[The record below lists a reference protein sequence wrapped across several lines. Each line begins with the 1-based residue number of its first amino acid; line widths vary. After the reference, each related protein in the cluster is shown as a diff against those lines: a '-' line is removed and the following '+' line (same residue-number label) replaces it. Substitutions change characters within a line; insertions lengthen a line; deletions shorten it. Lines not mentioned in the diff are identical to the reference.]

1 MNFKNKLMPI
11 AFALVLITG
20 VFIGTRFNHS
30 FGGKNVGRSSN
41 AQYNKLTDLLHYIEN
56 EYVDTVDRKKLVE
69 NTIEEMLGSLDPHS
83 AYIPAE
89 ELQAANEPLE
99 GNFDGIG
106 VEFHLLNDTILVVS
120 PISGGPSEKVGIKA
134 GDKIVEIEGKSFVGK
149 GVTNNVVMKKLR
161 GPGGSVVHVG
171 VKRSGVKSP
180 LKFAITRG
188 KIPLYSVDVSYMVNK
203 EVGYIK
209 ISRFGSNTYEEYM
222 QAFKKLK
229 KAGMQEMILD
239 LRGNPGGYLNSAI
252 SMVDEFLPSGKLI
265 VYTKGKAHEKE
276 VYNATATGSFEKG
289 KLVILIDEG
298 SASASEILA
307 GALQDWDRAEIIG
320 RRSFGKGLVQEQSV
334 FPDGSAVRLTI
345 ARYYTPT
352 GRCIQK
358 SYQGGL
364 EKYNNELLDRF
375 KHGELE
381 NADSISFSDT
391 IKYKTPGGKIV
402 RGGGGIMP
410 DIFIPLD
417 TLGQTNFSS
426 AVYRNGIINN
436 FSYSYVDQNR
446 KNLQNYKSPVEF
458 NKMFQID
465 SGVYGQFL
473 EFAAKSGLKGGS
485 GQPEKTN
492 KMLKLYLKASIARMI
507 WKDEGYYPIIHSDDQ
522 SVLKALEFFRKK

>member
-1 MNFKNKLMPI
+1 
-11 AFALVLITG
+11 
-20 VFIGTRFNHS
+20 
-30 FGGKNVGRSSN
+30 
-41 AQYNKLTDLLHYIEN
+41 
-56 EYVDTVDRKKLVE
+56 
-69 NTIEEMLGSLDPHS
+69 
-83 AYIPAE
+83 
-89 ELQAANEPLE
+89 
-99 GNFDGIG
+99 
-106 VEFHLLNDTILVVS
+106 
-120 PISGGPSEKVGIKA
+120 
-134 GDKIVEIEGKSFVGK
+134 
-149 GVTNNVVMKKLR
+149 
-161 GPGGSVVHVG
+161 
-171 VKRSGVKSP
+171 
-180 LKFAITRG
+180 
-188 KIPLYSVDVSYMVNK
+188 
-203 EVGYIK
+203 
-209 ISRFGSNTYEEYM
+209 
-222 QAFKKLK
+222 
-229 KAGMQEMILD
+229 
-239 LRGNPGGYLNSAI
+239 
-252 SMVDEFLPSGKLI
+252 MVDEFLPSGKLI

-276 VYNATATGSFEKG
+276 VYNATATGSYEKG

-436 FSYSYVDQNR
+436 FSYSYVDKNR
-446 KNLQNYKSPVEF
+446 INLQNYKSPVEF
-458 NKMFQID
+458 NKSFHID

-473 EFAAKSGLKGGS
+473 EFATKSGLKGGTR
-485 GQPEKTN
+485 QPEKTN
-492 KMLKLYLKASIARMI
+492 TMLKLYLKASIARLI
-507 WKDEGYYPIIHSDDQ
+507 WKDQGYYPIIHSDDQ
-522 SVLKALEFFRKK
+522 AVLKALEFFRKK